1 MLRAIIVDD
10 EPKSCDTLS
19 TMIAEFVD
27 GVTVV
32 AVENGVQSAIKSIN
46 QHKPD
51 IVFLDIEMNSETGFD
66 LLTQMPSI
74 DFEVVFTTAFE
85 QYALKAIKFAALDYL
100 LKPIDIGE
108 LEESVE
114 KVKEKRK
121 SKDLNQGLEALMANL
136 KSTSSSQHQIAL
148 PSSDGLLFVHVTDI
162 IYCQADGPYTYFYL
176 KDGSK
181 VTVSKNLKEY
191 EELLE
196 DHYFFRVHKSYL
208 INLKEMKRY
217 VKGDGGYVIMSNDK
231 EVDVS
236 KRKKESFM
244 SALATI

>member
-19 TMIAEFVD
+19 AMVAEFLDDVEVVSIHHNVPD
-27 GVTVV
+27 GIK
-32 AVENGVQSAIKSIN
+32 AIN
-46 QHKPD
+46 ALKPD

-66 LLTQMPSI
+66 LLQQMPKI
-74 DFEVVFTTAFE
+74 DFEVIFTTAFE

-100 LKPIDIGE
+100 LKPIDISE
-108 LEESVE
+108 LEEAVE
-114 KVKEKRK
+114 KAKQKRK
-121 SKDLNQGLEALMANL
+121 GKELNQGLEALMSNL

-148 PSSDGLLFVHVTDI
+148 PTSDGLLFVHVSEI
-162 IYCQADGPYTYFYL
+162 IYCQADGPYTYFFM

-181 VTVSKNLKEY
+181 ITVSKNLKEY

-217 VKGDGGYVIMSNDK
+217 VKGDGGYVVMSNDR

>member
-32 AVENGVQSAIKSIN
+32 SIENGVQPALKAIHE
-46 QHKPD
+46 HKPD

-66 LLTQMPSI
+66 LLTQLPKI
-74 DFEVVFTTAFE
+74 EFEVVFTTAFE

-100 LKPIDIGE
+100 LKPIDISE
-108 LEESVE
+108 LEDAVA

-121 SKDLNQGLEALMANL
+121 NKDLNQGLEALMANL

-176 KDGSK
+176 KAGNK

-196 DHYFFRVHKSYL
+196 DHFFFRVHKSYL
-208 INLKEMKRY
+208 INLKEMRRY